1 MNRDNRAASRHE
13 AIAWPISERPPGILR
28 FLPGSPFEPPRA
40 GMTPKTNGDA
50 FTSDPHPAALRGRP
64 PGRLDDLHRLE
75 PVPAVAARHGLVANA
90 RQEVA
95 RLVHV
100 HVVELTGEGV
110 DLPAVR
116 LRVEDTHLVLEAPP
130 LEHAGLSQ
138 DLDVTVDV
146 PREEVHM
153 EVPNGA
159 GREPD
164 GEVGE
169 VIGRDLEPWDPFHNG
184 AHLDDVA
191 EEPAHVVN
199 RVA

>member
-13 AIAWPISERPPGILR
+13 AIAWPISERPPSILR

-75 PVPAVAARHGLVANA
+75 PVPAVAARRGLIANA

-95 RLVHV
+95 RLLHV

-110 DLPAVR
+110 DFPAVR
-116 LRVEDTHLVLEAPP
+116 LRVEEADLVLEAPP
-130 LEHAGLSQ
+130 LDHAVLAQ
-138 DLDVTVDV
+138 QLEMAVHV
-146 PREEVHM
+146 PREEVH
-153 EVPNGA
+153 V
-159 GREPD
+159 
-164 GEVGE
+164 
-169 VIGRDLEPWDPFHNG
+169 
-184 AHLDDVA
+184 DVA
-191 EEPAHVVN
+191 DRA
-199 RVA
+199 R